1 MSKIPSR
8 LRVLIVG
15 AVAASAIVAA
25 APSTSSAESET
36 AAPPKSVCTTCVNW
50 DGPIGVARAFPGI
63 RW

>member
-15 AVAASAIVAA
+15 AIAASAIVAA
-25 APSTSSAESET
+25 APSTSAAENET
-36 AAPPKSVCTTCVNW
+36 AAPPKNVCTTCVNW
-50 DGPIGVARAFPGI
+50 DAPVGAARIPGI